1 MSAALPVA
9 AIAMSAIAP
18 VVEGIGAN
26 AEARAAARADEENG
40 RLSRLSGE
48 YDVAAIM
55 REERDAAGEAIAL
68 GGGALLQTGSF
79 ADVIAESA
87 RQRDRDIAIRRKQAE
102 YEDRNYR
109 QAADDKRAAGRNA
122 IIAGVF
128 SGAAN
133 AVAGANA
140 NRNAGKVAAQQTRE
154 TRIRLGGYGNG

>member
-9 AIAMSAIAP
+9 AIALSALAP
-18 VVEGIGAN
+18 MVEGVGQN
-26 AEARAAARADEENG
+26 AELRAAARADEENG

-55 REERDAAGEAIAL
+55 REERDAAGEAIAANA
-68 GGGALLQTGSF
+68 GGGLLLTGSLTEI
-79 ADVIAESA
+79 VAESA
-87 RQRDRDIAIRRKQAE
+87 RQRDRDIALRRKQAE

-109 QAADDKRAAGRNA
+109 QAAKDKRAAGRNA

-140 NRNAGKVAAQQTRE
+140 NRNAGRVAAQQQRE
-154 TRIRLGGYGNG
+154 NRVRLGGYGG